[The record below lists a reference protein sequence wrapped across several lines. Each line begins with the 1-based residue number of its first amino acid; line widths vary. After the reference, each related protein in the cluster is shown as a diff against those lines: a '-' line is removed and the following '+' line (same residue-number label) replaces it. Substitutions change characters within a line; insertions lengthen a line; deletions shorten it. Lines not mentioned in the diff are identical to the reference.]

1 MAATVNDK
9 SERVTALA
17 GGLAVL
23 IENQSKVGVAFP
35 GWVAGEPEYIRTTFL
50 ALVVE
55 VVELLQEFDWR
66 QWRDPRGLDRPKAAG
81 EFADILAFLGYVT
94 TWLVRS
100 GIPTTELAMAYER
113 KTQVN
118 LDRLA
123 GKVVGFGA
131 RQTG

>member
-66 QWRDPRGLDRPKAAG
+66 QWRGPRGLERPQAAG
-81 EFADILAFLGYVT
+81 GVADILAFLGA
-94 TWLVRS
+94 VRAWVPP
-100 GIPTTELAMAYER
+100 G
-113 KTQVN
+113 
-118 LDRLA
+118 
-123 GKVVGFGA
+123 GG
-131 RQTG
+131 